1 MITANT
7 NIKSATVCYGGDPSV
22 GISSTYF
29 VIELPLD
36 LSCMTFDNY
45 EELVKYLKE
54 VKAKIKELYQLCD
67 DEGLSVM
74 FDYEIESE
82 NKMYEQLEKD

>member
-1 MITANT
+1 MLLKNITIFAQQIFHN
-7 NIKSATVCYGGDPSV
+7 KH
-22 GISSTYF
+22 
-29 VIELPLD
+29 
-36 LSCMTFDNY
+36 
-45 EELVKYLKE
+45 KKE